1 MSCIEHMINTGAY
14 YITSTSTYS
23 SESVSVY
30 AYAYSYDEWMKL
42 KINK

>member
-14 YITSTSTYS
+14 YTTSTS
-23 SESVSVY
+23 EFVSVY